1 MHVVLALLQAH
12 PEAAAEKDRDGW
24 TDPCLMDPVEAALDC
39 EQHWT
44 KGLEPR
50 WDCDNHRWGWCMRV
64 VETVLRGVVLI
75 VFNRWP
81 KENAMYVQVQV

>member
-1 MHVVLALLQAH
+1 MPGRSKKPRLYQRRLEAVAH
-12 PEAAAEKDRDGW
+12 
-24 TDPCLMDPVEAALDC
+24 TDPPAAMDPVEAALGS

-44 KGLEPR
+44 NGLEPR
-50 WDCDNHRWGWCMRV
+50 WDCGNHRWGWCLRV